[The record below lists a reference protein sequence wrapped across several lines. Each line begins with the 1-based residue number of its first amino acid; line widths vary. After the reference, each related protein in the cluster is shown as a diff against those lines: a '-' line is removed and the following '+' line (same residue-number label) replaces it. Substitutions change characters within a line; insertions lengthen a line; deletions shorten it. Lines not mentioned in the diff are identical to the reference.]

1 MQTPRLFG
9 RAARN
14 APRSRHPEAHGFD
27 WLRMALVAL
36 GIAVWLVAMGRLLAG
51 PSFVERIVV
60 VNPTAYDVEVAV
72 TDGER
77 DGWLGLGAVE
87 DGTTQQ
93 FQAVLD
99 QGDVWIV
106 RFADGKGGE
115 LQLTRDE
122 LRRVGWRIEV
132 PRDTEARLRPSWG
145 PPELLAD

>member
-1 MQTPRLFG
+1 
-9 RAARN
+9 
-14 APRSRHPEAHGFD
+14 
-27 WLRMALVAL
+27 MALVAL
-36 GIAVWLVAMGRLLAG
+36 GIAAWLVAIGRLLAG

-72 TDGER
+72 TDGGR

-87 DGTTQQ
+87 DGATQQ

-106 RFADGKGGE
+106 RFAEGKGGE

-122 LRRVGWRIEV
+122 LRRAGWRIEV
-132 PRDTEARLRPSWG
+132 PHDTEAAASTLVGPARAACRLTIELPRPSRR
-145 PPELLAD
+145 AQA